1 MITKIFTPKENLIV
15 TTSTPLYK
23 LVAIILI
30 VNKFNAI
37 SVSKLQVYMWGLQ
50 NKENQE
56 KLRIWKEQNR
66 VTEVPWGLEDDI
78 MPIISQCI
86 DNNFL
91 KLETNKSK
99 KVVVSLGLNANHFIQ
114 EIKKLELVNELNN
127 SLTYIGKLSDNMLEN
142 IEFDF

>member
-50 NKENQE
+50 NKENQK
-56 KLRIWKEQNR
+56 KLKIWKEQDR
-66 VTEVPWGLEDDI
+66 VTEVPWVLEDDI

-86 DNNFL
+86 DNHFL

-99 KVVVSLGLNANHFIQ
+99 KVVVSLGLNANHFLQ
-114 EIKKLELVNELNN
+114 EIEKLELVNELNN
-127 SLTYIGKLSDNMLEN
+127 SLTYIGKLTDKMLEN